1 MKIVADAYVFSREPD
16 CLIAMTP
23 GTITKQFQAVRDA
36 LGFDNMRLH
45 DLRHFAATRMMTA
58 GIPVRTV
65 AGRLGHAN
73 PSTTLSVYTHFV
85 EASDQDAAAVMGN
98 IWTERESP
106 LIDTPAAVV
115 KAKKV
120 AKPMKPDKKMGRGS
134 ASV

>member
-1 MKIVADAYVFSREPD
+1 
-16 CLIAMTP
+16 
-23 GTITKQFQAVRDA
+23 
-36 LGFDNMRLH
+36 
-45 DLRHFAATRMMTA
+45 MMTA

-98 IWTERESP
+98 IRTERESP
-106 LIDTPAAVV
+106 PIDKPAAAV

-120 AKPMKPDKKMGRGS
+120 AKTIKPVKKMGRGS
-134 ASV
+134 TSV

>member
-1 MKIVADAYVFSREPD
+1 
-16 CLIAMTP
+16 
-23 GTITKQFQAVRDA
+23 
-36 LGFDNMRLH
+36 
-45 DLRHFAATRMMTA
+45 MMTA

-98 IWTERESP
+98 IRTERESP
-106 LIDTPAAVV
+106 PIDTPAAAV

-120 AKPMKPDKKMGRGS
+120 VLDQAIVVPPALD
-134 ASV
+134 V

>member
-1 MKIVADAYVFSREPD
+1 
-16 CLIAMTP
+16 MTP

-98 IWTERESP
+98 IRTERES
-106 LIDTPAAVV
+106 LISTPAAV
-115 KAKKV
+115 KAKKI
-120 AKPMKPDKKMGRGS
+120 AKTIKTVKKMGHGS
-134 ASV
+134 ISV